1 MDRRPSGLS
10 ETERNLLSSRARFAI
25 SWRCALLDKPA
36 RSAYNKNAKEIAF
49 MEFMKANKKPF
60 GIASTE
66 GLRSSYFTM

>member
-1 MDRRPSGLS
+1 MCGV
-10 ETERNLLSSRARFAI
+10 FFVYAI
-25 SWRCALLDKPA
+25 NNGNKRRCALLDKPA

-66 GLRSSYFTM
+66 GLLAALG

>member
-1 MDRRPSGLS
+1 MLFLFYY
-10 ETERNLLSSRARFAI
+10 LLFKNIGNIKQFS
-25 SWRCALLDKPA
+25 LLDEPA

-66 GLRSSYFTM
+66 GLLAALG